1 MFSRACPMY
10 FGRWT
15 WSSTSEF
22 QTHEKKKHRKNTKIT
37 LVFHK
42 CLLILRSVYCLAN
55 PNKWRFAIFLA
66 RFLVIVSV
74 MLVSNTSLKRITCLV
89 SQWSQW
95 EVVWEKRG
103 KGFFVFKWVKWLDL
117 QKSSTWPSIMNRQ
130 PSHESDQHGSF
141 LSKSG
146 PWPAVRCSHA
156 LLPTWQSG
164 REGKFLAS
172 DPGSKFRNIRKFV
185 PAKIRDTACQ
195 LDYVCVSSV
204 CEPVNMKMRREWEI
218 SGQHLFHI
226 HFHFFHCIEILCSEH
241 SSQQV
246 PQILP
251 RCQKPR
257 SPTTFPWTYRF
268 QHDIGTAQ
276 HDPRSAA
283 LFPPSDKY

>member
-1 MFSRACPMY
+1 MSPDIAVSLLLGKP
-10 FGRWT
+10 
-15 WSSTSEF
+15 
-22 QTHEKKKHRKNTKIT
+22 KK
-37 LVFHK
+37 
-42 CLLILRSVYCLAN
+42 
-55 PNKWRFAIFLA
+55 KWRFAIFLA

-103 KGFFVFKWVKWLDL
+103 KGFFVFKWVKRLDL

-130 PSHESDQHGSF
+130 PSHESNQHGCF

-172 DPGSKFRNIRKFV
+172 DPGPKFRNIRKFV

-195 LDYVCVSSV
+195 LDYGVSWVLFVNQSIWRWEENDKSQANTFFTYISTSSTASKSCAV
-204 CEPVNMKMRREWEI
+204 SIPASKCRKSCRAAKNPGPPPPFLEPTDSN
-218 SGQHLFHI
+218 
-226 HFHFFHCIEILCSEH
+226 
-241 SSQQV
+241 
-246 PQILP
+246 
-251 RCQKPR
+251 
-257 SPTTFPWTYRF
+257 TT
-268 QHDIGTAQ
+268 
-276 HDPRSAA
+276 
-283 LFPPSDKY
+283 